1 MGIIAYTS
9 RQISLAT
16 ARNKPLA
23 RRSPTRSNTAN
34 SQFLPKSGFS
44 LSQLNLNDS
53 TYCLR
58 MPCSRSSSR
67 CSIRFDKVSEI
78 EPCFTQEILALHHQL
93 LDPGTPVFK
102 NIPGIAIR
110 KRWRWKSINGALRID
125 VELQK
130 MRRRVVH
137 LRHTDFSLGQISA
150 TFSHRCGSL
159 FASSSRRAITVSAR
173 VARNAGTE
181 LAMKA
186 TVSSS
191 AEKR

>member
-1 MGIIAYTS
+1 MLIPAAKSVS
-9 RQISLAT
+9 RLPALSRWRAGPQPVPTLL
-16 ARNKPLA
+16 PL
-23 RRSPTRSNTAN
+23 
-34 SQFLPKSGFS
+34 FLPKSGFS

-58 MPCSRSSSR
+58 MPCSRSPSR
-67 CSIRFDKVSEI
+67 CSIRFHKVSEI

-125 VELQK
+125 VGLQK

-137 LRHTDFSLGQISA
+137 LRHTNFSLVQITHNTKDNWRGPA
-150 TFSHRCGSL
+150 EVEE
-159 FASSSRRAITVSAR
+159 SS
-173 VARNAGTE
+173 
-181 LAMKA
+181 
-186 TVSSS
+186 
-191 AEKR
+191 